1 MMNCVKK
8 CFLYPCLQVWPLAGP
23 LVGGTEV
30 QIDGYDLGKEFA
42 DISNSVTVADHPC
55 YSTHNKYKPSKR

>member
-1 MMNCVKK
+1 M
-8 CFLYPCLQVWPLAGP
+8 WPLAGP

-30 QIDGYDLGKEFA
+30 QIDGYDLGKVFA